1 MAEANSP
8 SLDLDEQ
15 KLSVEDSGI
24 IDGINELD
32 IEENSI
38 IQKFSPEKSSAIE
51 EEKSSELEFHSN
63 SSSSREHLAND
74 DYDIMSEPSWINQ
87 KCHIFIL
94 SNSGKPIYSLNGEED
109 KISHLF
115 GVISAIVSVI
125 EDDDNDDIKSIKTKD
140 TQFVFLIK
148 TPLILCGVY
157 KSKRSEQ
164 QITNQLS

>member
-1 MAEANSP
+1 MAEENIQSI
-8 SLDLDEQ
+8 DLDEQ

-38 IQKFSPEKSSAIE
+38 IQTFSPEKVIE

-74 DYDIMSEPSWINQ
+74 DHDIMSEPSWINQ

-164 QITNQLS
+164 QITNQLL

>member
-1 MAEANSP
+1 MADESNLF
-8 SLDLDEQ
+8 LDLDEQ
-15 KLSVEDSGI
+15 QLSVEDSGI

-32 IEENSI
+32 VEENSI
-38 IQKFSPEKSSAIE
+38 IQKFSPEKVIE

-74 DYDIMSEPSWINQ
+74 DHDILSDPSWINQ

-115 GVISAIVSVI
+115 GIISAIVSVI
-125 EDDDNDDIKSIKTKD
+125 EDDDEDDIKSITTKD

-157 KSKRSEQ
+157 KSKRTEQ
-164 QITNQLS
+164 QITNQLT

>member
-1 MAEANSP
+1 MAEESNLF
-8 SLDLDEQ
+8 LDLDEQ
-15 KLSVEDSGI
+15 QLSVEDSGI
-24 IDGINELD
+24 IDGINEID

-38 IQKFSPEKSSAIE
+38 IQKFSPEKVIE

-74 DYDIMSEPSWINQ
+74 DHDILSDPNWINQ

-115 GVISAIVSVI
+115 GIISAIVSVI
-125 EDDDNDDIKSIKTKD
+125 EDDDEDDIKSITTKD
-140 TQFVFLIK
+140 TQFIFLIK

-157 KSKRSEQ
+157 KSKRTEQ
-164 QITNQLS
+164 QITNQLT

>member
-1 MAEANSP
+1 MAEETNISI
-8 SLDLDEQ
+8 DLDEQ

-32 IEENSI
+32 IEEKSI
-38 IQKFSPEKSSAIE
+38 IQTFSPEKVIE

-74 DYDIMSEPSWINQ
+74 DHDILNEPSWVNQ
-87 KCHIFIL
+87 KNHIFIL
-94 SNSGKPIYSLNGEED
+94 SNSGKPIYSLNGDED

-125 EDDDNDDIKSIKTKD
+125 ENDDDDIKSIKTKD
-140 TQFVFLIK
+140 AQFVFLVK

-157 KSKRSEQ
+157 KTKRSEQ
-164 QITNQLS
+164 QITNQLTYV